1 MRATLLKKEVKK
13 MIHSEADQMKRP
25 LSSRTL
31 KFLTSPPSGFT
42 LLEIMIA
49 LAIIG
54 TALTV
59 IVHTVNYHTNLMY
72 ENTLTTQMF
81 QMAKEKMNELE
92 MAPRDSD
99 GTTDTGGLSYENTAT
114 PIKDTR
120 LIELRTVVKGHGR
133 QVVLNELV
141 INKAP

>member
-1 MRATLLKKEVKK
+1 MRDEKRNHKLYAEGVNKYPSAF
-13 MIHSEADQMKRP
+13 IH
-25 LSSRTL
+25 
-31 KFLTSPPSGFT
+31 PPSSFGFT

-59 IVHTVNYHTNLMY
+59 IVHTVNYHTNIMY
-72 ENTLTTQMF
+72 ENTLTTRMF
-81 QMAKEKMNELE
+81 QLAKEKMNELE
-92 MAPRDSD
+92 MAPADSSGD
-99 GTTDTGGLSYENTAT
+99 IDTNGLSYENTAT

-120 LIELRTVVKGHGR
+120 LVELKTVIKGHGR

-141 INKAP
+141 INKAE

>member
-1 MRATLLKKEVKK
+1 MKPKVKK
-13 MIHSEADQMKRP
+13 MSSYEIKIKERS
-25 LSSRTL
+25 LSSRL
-31 KFLTSPPSGFT
+31 LSVLTSASSGFT

-59 IVHTVNYHTNLMY
+59 IVHTVNYHTNIMY
-72 ENTLTTQMF
+72 ENILTTRMF
-81 QMAKEKMNELE
+81 QQAKEKMNELE
-92 MAPRDSD
+92 TAPQNST
-99 GTTDTGGLSYENTAT
+99 GTIDTTGLSYENTAT

-120 LIELRTVVKGHGR
+120 FVELRTVVKGHGR

-141 INKAP
+141 INRAE